1 MSEDKKD
8 LNKTSNMNSS
18 SNEKKLDVTND
29 VNQNKPE
36 DKIKNDTPDVVSVD
50 PQIKE
55 SDGKNTEPKSPEIK
69 NSKKISSNS
78 DQEKKNTNEKIS
90 QIKDENV
97 NEQNSS
103 LKTNNKKGVK
113 TLKASSNKTKKAN
126 NAENKQTEAKF
137 NNSELNNKVVEQ
149 PEYIEKLVS
158 INRVAKV
165 VKGGRRFSF
174 AALVVVGDGNGMV
187 GHGKGKAKEVP
198 EAIKKATDEAK
209 IKMIRVPLRQGRTLH
224 HDIKGRFDS
233 GKVYLRSA
241 PSGTGVIAG
250 GPMRAVFEALGI
262 QDIVA
267 KSVGTSNPHNMVR
280 ATFEALK
287 SAYSPKII
295 ASRRGLK
302 INEIT
307 KRRKV
312 SQGGVEGVKN

>member
-1 MSEDKKD
+1 MSEDKNE
-8 LNKTSNMNSS
+8 LNQASKKNDT
-18 SNEKKLDVTND
+18 SNEKKLDVTDGAKLKKLETDIN
-29 VNQNKPE
+29 NEK
-36 DKIKNDTPDVVSVD
+36 KDTLSA
-50 PQIKE
+50 E
-55 SDGKNTEPKSPEIK
+55 
-69 NSKKISSNS
+69 SKKSLSDSNNKDPKLLDGEKTLSQS
-78 DQEKKNTNEKIS
+78 DQEKIKINQKNT
-90 QIKDENV
+90 QINTENQV
-97 NEQNSS
+97 EQNSTVKNTS
-103 LKTNNKKGVK
+103 NKGTK
-113 TLKASSNKTKKAN
+113 TLTGPANKTKKVN
-126 NAENKQTEAKF
+126 NLENKQNDAKF
-137 NNSELNNKVVEQ
+137 NNSETNSKVNEQ

-209 IKMIRVPLRQGRTLH
+209 TRMIRVPLRQGRTLH

-267 KSVGTSNPHNMVR
+267 KSVGTSNPHNMIR
-280 ATFEALK
+280 ATFEALRVA
-287 SAYSPKII
+287 SSPKII
-295 ASRRGLK
+295 AMRRGLK
-302 INEIT
+302 INDIT
-307 KRRKV
+307 KRRKI
-312 SQGGVEGVKN
+312 SQPGSDNVKN